1 VWLVPPQR
9 LVVFIDAQN
18 FYHGARLAFF
28 RESDWHIYGQFKPIE
43 LAELICSRAPLG
55 KTRLLEQVLVY
66 TGRPDSRK
74 EPTTYAAHM
83 KQCATWERVGARI
96 IHRTLRYP
104 SDWTNSKAQEKGI
117 DVALAIDFVAF
128 AIDGKFDVGVIAS
141 TDSDLKPALE
151 FVHDRYRTVRCV
163 EVAAWGSSVA
173 PKRLSIPGARI
184 WCYWLDRS
192 DYDSVADLTDYNV

>member
-1 VWLVPPQR
+1 MRSER
-9 LVVFIDAQN
+9 LVLFIDAQN
-18 FYHGARLAFF
+18 FYHGVRQAFF
-28 RESDWHIYGQFKPIE
+28 NDVEWHVFGQFNPIK
-43 LAELICSRAPLG
+43 LGELICSRAPVG
-55 KTRLLEQVLVY
+55 KTRLLQQVLVY
-66 TGRPDSRK
+66 GGRPDSEK
-74 EPTTYAAHM
+74 EPGTYAAHM
-83 KQCATWERVGARI
+83 RQCAAWERVGATV

-104 SDWTNSKAQEKGI
+104 LDWPNSKAQQKGV

-128 AIDGKFDVGVIAS
+128 AIDNKYDVGVIAS

-151 FVHDRYRTVRCV
+151 FVHDRYATIRCV
-163 EVAAWGSSVA
+163 EVAAWKSTEA